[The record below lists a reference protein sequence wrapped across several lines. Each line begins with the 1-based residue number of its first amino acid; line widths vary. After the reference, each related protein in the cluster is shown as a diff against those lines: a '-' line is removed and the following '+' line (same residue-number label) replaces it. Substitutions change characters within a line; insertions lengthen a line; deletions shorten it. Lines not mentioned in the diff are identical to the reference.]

1 MVERYIELRMLMDF
15 YIPIIILVAIV
26 TIVIVTAIIVGIM
39 RLISNSWKKRQDRM
53 NEKYFEKHSDEE

>member
-1 MVERYIELRMLMDF
+1 MVERYIEMRMLMDF